1 MEDSEKNHGKLKKPE
16 ILYDSTY
23 ITFWRKQQYT
33 VRKIS
38 SCQELEVG
46 EEDQL

>member
-23 ITFWRKQQYT
+23 ITFWRKQ
-33 VRKIS
+33 
-38 SCQELEVG
+38 
-46 EEDQL
+46 